1 MNKYLIT
8 VIVSLVFFLTACKKE
23 TTTSAAPATDIV
35 DQTST
40 VVVMGN
46 FIAGP
51 FGSASGVS
59 EVRRASNGSLTLVL
73 KNFTV
78 NSGPDLHVYLSKEV
92 QPVNF
97 IDLGLLRSVSGT
109 QVYNINGNP
118 DFTQYRYA
126 LIHCQRFN
134 HLFGSAELKK

>member
-1 MNKYLIT
+1 MKQLLIT
-8 VIVSLVFFLTACKKE
+8 LLSATLFITACKKE
-23 TTTSAAPATDIV
+23 DVTSTTPINDTV
-35 DQTST
+35 DPNST

-51 FGSASGVS
+51 YGSASGLT

-109 QVYNINGNP
+109 QIYNINGNP
-118 DFTQYRYA
+118 DFSQFKYA

-134 HLFGSAELKK
+134 HLFGSAELKQ